1 VQKQSLDLDANNLYG
16 YAMIQKLPHSDFAWV
31 EDPDDLDY
39 IKDALKTYSDDDWES
54 SDQGFIV
61 EVDLE
66 YPKEL
71 HDAHSDYPLA
81 PERLCVDASQVSSY
95 CREYNTKFNRT
106 FTSTSKLM
114 CHLGER
120 TRYVIHAKTLGLY
133 LRLGM
138 KLKRIHRA
146 LSFHQEAWMADWING
161 NTAKRAKAQTDFEK
175 DLFKLANN
183 ACFGKTMEN
192 VRGRM
197 NLKLCCDPT
206 KYKRY
211 VNRVDYLND
220 FQIAGDEEN
229 ALMAVNLR
237 EKVVKLDKPIFA
249 GLAVLDL
256 SKHWMYHSYYNVF
269 KPMFGPTMR
278 LGATDTDSFM
288 IDVTGDVNKI
298 IWDNREHF
306 DLSNYPN
313 KKDDPSLA
321 QNHPLYDST
330 NKKVLGKFK
339 NELAG
344 EIIAERVN
352 LRAKLYS
359 FNVYDP
365 KTGTYS
371 SEKRCKGISQAV
383 VKKAMHFN
391 DYKQTL
397 MDQSRQYRKQ
407 YMLRSKNHTIYTVC
421 INKVA
426 LSSYDDKRYILDG
439 GLDSLAY
446 GHWRIEEEQQKEKT
460 LRKATQKQ
468 VESIIAA

>member
-1 VQKQSLDLDANNLYG
+1 
-16 YAMIQKLPHSDFAWV
+16 
-31 EDPDDLDY
+31 
-39 IKDALKTYSDDDWES
+39 
-54 SDQGFIV
+54 
-61 EVDLE
+61 
-66 YPKEL
+66 
-71 HDAHSDYPLA
+71 
-81 PERLCVDASQVSSY
+81 
-95 CREYNTKFNRT
+95 
-106 FTSTSKLM
+106 
-114 CHLGER
+114 
-120 TRYVIHAKTLGLY
+120 
-133 LRLGM
+133 
-138 KLKRIHRA
+138 
-146 LSFHQEAWMADWING
+146 
-161 NTAKRAKAQTDFEK
+161 
-175 DLFKLANN
+175 
-183 ACFGKTMEN
+183 
-192 VRGRM
+192 
-197 NLKLCCDPT
+197 
-206 KYKRY
+206 
-211 VNRVDYLND
+211 
-220 FQIAGDEEN
+220 
-229 ALMAVNLR
+229 MAVNLR

-288 IDVTGDVNKI
+288 IDVTGDVDKI

-391 DYKQTL
+391 DYNNF
-397 MDQSRQYRKQ
+397 D
-407 YMLRSKNHTIYTVC
+407 LR
-421 INKVA
+421 
-426 LSSYDDKRYILDG
+426 REG
-439 GLDSLAY
+439 M
-446 GHWRIEEEQQKEKT
+446 
-460 LRKATQKQ
+460 
-468 VESIIAA
+468 